1 MNRRKIDCF
10 RSDKQVKRKG
20 SHLMKQHTI
29 QKPVS
34 LHGVGLHSGKEVT
47 MTFKPAP
54 ANHGIKFQRVDLEE
68 APILNADVSRVVS
81 TNRGTT
87 IKQGNAQVSTIEHAL
102 SALVGLAV
110 DNVLIEIDGPEV
122 PIMDGSASSFVEKLE
137 EAGIKAQEEDREYFV
152 VTEPISYKDEVTGT
166 ELLAL
171 PSSAFEVTA
180 LIDFNSPILGHQYAS
195 LNGITDYKREI
206 APCRTFVFLRELD
219 QLIDQNLIKGGDLD
233 NAIVIVDRLM
243 DQEDLEKLAKRL
255 GKPNVKV
262 EKEGILNITDLHF
275 ENEPARHKLLDILGD
290 LALIGKPIQ
299 GKIVATKPGHTAN
312 VEFAKLLKRKL
323 IEQRKL
329 KGLPRL
335 DVNQEPI
342 FDITQ
347 IKKMLPHR
355 YPFLLV
361 DKVVELSDTHVV
373 GVKNVSFNEMFF
385 QGHFPDNPVFPGVLQ
400 IEALAQVGGVFVLSQ
415 LPDPENWDTYFLKIE
430 NVKFKNKVVP
440 GDTLILKMELLSPV
454 RRGICHMF
462 GTAYVGNKIVSEG
475 ELTAQIIKKSNT
487 K

>member
-1 MNRRKIDCF
+1 MLTFAANEKHGME
-10 RSDKQVKRKG
+10 SVKQR
-20 SHLMKQHTI
+20 TI

-34 LHGVGLHSGKEVT
+34 LSGVGLHSGKEVNL
-47 MTFKPAP
+47 TFKPAP
-54 ANHGIKFQRVDLEE
+54 ANHGIKFQRVDLPDK
-68 APILNADVSRVVS
+68 PILNAEVSRVVS

-87 IKQGNAQVSTIEHAL
+87 IKQGSAQVSTIEHAL
-102 SALVGLAV
+102 SALVGLGI
-110 DNVLIEIDGPEV
+110 DNILIEIDGPEV
-122 PIMDGSASSFVEKLE
+122 PIMDGSAIPFVSRLE
-137 EAGIKAQEEDREYFV
+137 AAGINTQDEDREYFV
-152 VTEPISYKDEVTGT
+152 IMEPISYKDEVTGT

-171 PSSAFEVTA
+171 PSANFEATA
-180 LIDFNSPILGHQYAS
+180 MIDFNSPILGHQYAS
-195 LNGITDYKREI
+195 LSGIENYKTEI

-219 QLIDQNLIKGGDLD
+219 QLINQNLIKGGDLD

-243 DQEDLEKLAKRL
+243 DKEDLEKLATKL
-255 GKPNVKV
+255 GKPNIKV

-290 LALIGKPIQ
+290 LALLGKPIQ

-312 VEFAKLLKRKL
+312 VEFAKLLKRKM

-329 KGLPRL
+329 KGMPRV
-335 DVNQEPI
+335 DHNKEPV
-342 FDITQ
+342 FDLMG
-347 IKKMLPHR
+347 IKRLLPHR

-361 DKVVELSDTHVV
+361 DKVVELSDKHVV
-373 GVKNVSFNEMFF
+373 GVKNVTFNEMFF

-430 NVKFKNKVVP
+430 NAKFKNKVVP
-440 GDTLILKMELLSPV
+440 GDTLVLKMELLSPI

-462 GTAYVGNKIVSEG
+462 GTAYVGNKIASEG
-475 ELTAQIIKKSNT
+475 ELTAQIIKKSDLT
-487 K
+487 